1 MEKRIDITQDQYNEI
16 WDIPKGKKRS
26 KRKNKELGDYFI
38 MTTCNNQ
45 MILFDTIKEAREF
58 NNSIY
63 SCFKTEFFPQD

>member
-45 MILFDTIKEAREF
+45 MILGLKRLFL
-58 NNSIY
+58 
-63 SCFKTEFFPQD
+63 